1 MINQPSPWPAP
12 PPSAPTA
19 PSRGRTALAAVVGF
33 ALAAVIALVLALTGA
48 LPGKS
53 GSDTSAAALQL
64 PATFAGRVPLSM
76 TPQAHQQAD
85 LAKNLAANDQYYVAH
100 TTAALRQAYSGA
112 AAAVSIYYKGPDLAR
127 FEVRAVRAH
136 TPPPVDVYSDA
147 KAEGLAA
154 PTHQVARL
162 GEVYCEVRTQVISA
176 GSPVPPDDV
185 YVQFCQRTSSSL
197 TIWIYPGG
205 TDESDHHP
213 AAVAA
218 LVDQMWDEVA

>member
-1 MINQPSPWPAP
+1 MIDQPPPWPVP
-12 PPSAPTA
+12 PPSPSTA
-19 PSRGRTALAAVVGF
+19 PSRGRTALAAVAGF
-33 ALAAVIALVLALTGA
+33 VLAAVIGLVLALTGA

-53 GSDTSAAALQL
+53 GGSSAAGVKL
-64 PATFAGRVPLSM
+64 PTTFAGRVPLSM
-76 TPQAHQQAD
+76 TRQAHEQAD
-85 LAKNLAANDQYYVAH
+85 LAKNLAVNDQYYVAH
-100 TTAALRQAYSGA
+100 TTAALREAYGGA
-112 AAAVSIYYKGPDLAR
+112 AAAVSVYYKGPDLAR

-154 PTHQVARL
+154 PTQQVTRL
-162 GEVYCEVRTQVISA
+162 GDVYCQVRTQVVTA

-185 YVQFCQRTSSSL
+185 YVEFCQRTSSTL

-205 TDESDHHP
+205 TDESDHRP